1 MPCYFRRESMH
12 SGRENARR
20 ALDRA
25 IGTVEHL
32 KSHPPETQEGG
43 ARYEAELH
51 SAQLRTFL
59 ARGRVMALERSYHA
73 HQACEDAPRE
83 GLRASE
89 ASTSALKGH

>member
-1 MPCYFRRESMH
+1 MYSDL
-12 SGRENARR
+12 ENARR
-20 ALDRA
+20 ALERA

-43 ARYEAELH
+43 ARHEAEVH
-51 SAQLRTFL
+51 FAKLRTFL

-89 ASTSALKGH
+89 AFTSAVKGH

>member
-1 MPCYFRRESMH
+1 MH
-12 SGRENARR
+12 SDLENARR

-43 ARYEAELH
+43 ARHEAELH

-59 ARGRVMALERSYHA
+59 AQGRVMALERSHHA
-73 HQACEDAPRE
+73 HQACEDSPRE

-89 ASTSALKGH
+89 AFTSALRGH